1 MPKATFQHARIAGI
15 DVCPGPVVRRLE
27 EDAAGWGA
35 DAAQVDKL
43 RRAVGVETRWIAP
56 PGVTTLDLCERS
68 ARRLLAGGGWA
79 AGALD
84 GVICV
89 TQCPDHFQPCN
100 ANILHGRLGLPKGA
114 AAFDVNQGCSGWVYG
129 LYLGC
134 LMVEAGGCE
143 RVLLVAG
150 DTVTQSLHPGD
161 RTVVPLF
168 GDAGSAT
175 LIERTDAASPAWFSL
190 CSDGRGWDAITIPAG
205 GYRQPRT
212 AETGVATLGEDGSR
226 RSADDLFMN
235 GIEVFNF
242 TLREEPRAVQ
252 DLLTYAGRTLEAVD
266 HLVFHQANRIILQ
279 TLALRL
285 KVPMSKVPC
294 RTLADYGNQSSAS
307 IPATLCHDLGER
319 LREAPR
325 TVLCSGFGV
334 GLSWASCLLTL
345 GPLAHCGL
353 ETYPAAAG

>member
-1 MPKATFQHARIAGI
+1 VPKATFRHARVVGI
-15 DVCPGPVVRRLE
+15 DVCPGPVVRHLE
-27 EDAAGWGA
+27 EDAAGWSA
-35 DAAQVDKL
+35 DANQVEKL
-43 RRAVGVETRWIAP
+43 RRAIGVESRWVAP
-56 PGVTTLDLCERS
+56 PGVTALDLCETA
-68 ARRLLAGGGWA
+68 ARRLLSGCGQEA
-79 AGALD
+79 AGLD

-100 ANILHGRLGLPKGA
+100 ANILHGRLGLPKAA

-129 LYLGC
+129 LYLAF
-134 LMVEAGGCE
+134 LMVEAGGCQ
-143 RVLLVAG
+143 RVLLLAG
-150 DTVTQSLHPGD
+150 DTVTQSIHPGD

-175 LIERTDAASPAWFSL
+175 LIERTEAESPAWFSL
-190 CSDGRGWDAITIPAG
+190 CSDGQGWEAITIPAG
-205 GYRQPRT
+205 GYRRPRT
-212 AETGVATLGEDGSR
+212 AETGLATVAEDGSR

-252 DLLTYAGRTLEAVD
+252 ELLAYAGRNLDTVD

-307 IPATLCHDLGER
+307 IPGTLCHDLGAR
-319 LREAPR
+319 LRQESAA
-325 TVLCSGFGV
+325 VLCSGFGV

-345 GPLAHCGL
+345 GPLAHGGL
-353 ETYPAAAG
+353 EVFPAGQA